1 MRLILLT
8 LPSAA
13 EPVPLDACFEAGL
26 QTLHVRKPD
35 WTRPQLRAYLQTV
48 APQYRRRLV
57 LHSFHELSAEFD
69 VGVSSASSELSQ
81 LRYRIAAQLSRRDSC
96 CAHNVT
102 LRCTRLPENAAQRT
116 MSLLPRR

>member
-8 LPSAA
+8 LPCAV
-13 EPVPLDACFEAGL
+13 EPVPLDTCFEAGL

-57 LHSFHELSAEFD
+57 LHSCHELSAEFD
-69 VGVSSASSELSQ
+69 VGVSSAALAKPDCMAMCLHGILAMVPSCNTHQRAPQAS
-81 LRYRIAAQLSRRDSC
+81 RDRAA
-96 CAHNVT
+96 
-102 LRCTRLPENAAQRT
+102 
-116 MSLLPRR
+116 